1 MTISFRH
8 TYSATEGT
16 SKWFRGDSN
25 IPTTGDPTGG
35 GVLPLD
41 TDFGDGSSYELQQS
55 GRPIARNVSALLAM
69 AGISLDELNLGEAPD
84 TNGRRPM
91 YRMTGVLLHVDI
103 EYSNR
108 HPDTLRPDISL
119 EAVHAKATLA
129 PEGVA
134 QGWAGFGADSMI
146 YVRTRV

>member
-1 MTISFRH
+1 
-8 TYSATEGT
+8 
-16 SKWFRGDSN
+16 
-25 IPTTGDPTGG
+25 
-35 GVLPLD
+35 
-41 TDFGDGSSYELQQS
+41 
-55 GRPIARNVSALLAM
+55 
-69 AGISLDELNLGEAPD
+69 
-84 TNGRRPM
+84 M